1 MVIIYRLITNFCKLL
16 IINLFYFKIMTVKEL
31 KSILYNLP
39 DDMIV
44 GQEVNDIGGL
54 KFYSLNKATVDF
66 IEKTLI
72 FEY

>member
-1 MVIIYRLITNFCKLL
+1 MHRSLL
-16 IINLFYFKIMTVKEL
+16 IMTVKEL

-39 DDMIV
+39 DDMKV
-44 GQEVNDIGGL
+44 GQEVNDVGGL
-54 KFYSLNKATVDF
+54 NSFNKTTVDF

>member
-16 IINLFYFKIMTVKEL
+16 NINLFYFKIMTVKEL

>member
-1 MVIIYRLITNFCKLL
+1 
-16 IINLFYFKIMTVKEL
+16 
-31 KSILYNLP
+31 
-39 DDMIV
+39 MIV